1 VVSCGDLDR
10 GAGLEFP
17 ASVKTLI
24 TDETFVLFNKSD
36 LVSGDLETRFRGPH
50 RWMTSLKTGDGTT
63 EFLEGFAKALQAK
76 YE

>member
-1 VVSCGDLDR
+1 VVSCGDLDH

-36 LVSGDLETRFRGPH
+36 LLSGDSETRFRGPH